1 VDHTYRTHNNNRES
15 ENKMTIMNT
24 AAPRTRVFA
33 RDLNVGDMIVVNDNL
48 ATILTVTTITTRSA
62 GVSVSIVA
70 ISTADDVLLLDPMNR
85 VTRAI

>member
-1 VDHTYRTHNNNRES
+1 
-15 ENKMTIMNT
+15 MTIMNT